1 MHWPSVR
8 LSVWLA
14 IFLSHMSLFYCPVC
28 LFVNLS
34 VCLSLIFLLYFW
46 PSLCLAICLYGWL
59 LFWPSVCLTVFPS
72 VCRYFWPTCSFFRLS
87 ASMSFCLSVFLSL
100 KGYLFVYSP
109 FWLSVCLPDHFSL
122 CLFVSILSVSNR
134 HVRLSDSLYVCP
146 TFYLSFCPSGHL
158 SVWLEESARAWKM
171 RNRFES
177 RPGPFNYRNVFI
189 CHVSGAPLY
198 CGVCT
203 GYVLYALLCL
213 ASLIA
218 GNTVNFWKTAHKR
231 NRVPQWIFT
240 ELLRTEVW
248 VPQLGKSLER
258 RNIRLIEGN
267 AKCRHLKKW
276 PVKGLCGRCLS
287 EFMDW
292 RYSQSY

>member
-1 MHWPSVR
+1 LSIR
-8 LSVWLA
+8 LSGY
-14 IFLSHMSLFYCPVC
+14 LFVC
-28 LFVNLS
+28 LTIFIS
-34 VCLSLIFLLYFW
+34 VCLS
-46 PSLCLAICLYGWL
+46 
-59 LFWPSVCLTVFPS
+59 V
-72 VCRYFWPTCSFFRLS
+72 
-87 ASMSFCLSVFLSL
+87 
-100 KGYLFVYSP
+100 
-109 FWLSVCLPDHFSL
+109 
-122 CLFVSILSVSNR
+122 
-134 HVRLSDSLYVCP
+134 
-146 TFYLSFCPSGHL
+146 FYLSLIVMFVRLTLCMSVQLSIYLSVPLCSGHL
-158 SVWLEESARAWKM
+158 SVWREESARAWKM

-189 CHVSGAPLY
+189 CHVSGAPLHCRVY
-198 CGVCT
+198 T
-203 GYVLYALLCL
+203 GYVLYAFLCL

-218 GNTVNFWKTAHKR
+218 GGTVNFWKTAHRR

-248 VPQLGKSLER
+248 VPQLGKSLEHR
-258 RNIRLIEGN
+258 KRRLIEGN